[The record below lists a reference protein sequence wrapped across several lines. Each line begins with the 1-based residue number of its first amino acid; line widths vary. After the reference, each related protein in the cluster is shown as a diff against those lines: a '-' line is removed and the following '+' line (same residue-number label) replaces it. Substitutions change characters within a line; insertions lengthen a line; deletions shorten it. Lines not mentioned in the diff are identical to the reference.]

1 MRLSFTGV
9 GTALITPFTKA
20 GAVDEKAVRALA
32 DRQAAAGVHFL
43 VPCGTTGET
52 PTLSDDERRKIVEI
66 VADAVEGRAMVLAG
80 AGGYDTREVIHA
92 VKAMEKSGAHG
103 ILSVTP
109 YYNKPTPEGLYQH
122 YKAIA
127 ESTKLPIVVYNVPGR
142 TGCNVDPA
150 TLARLATIQNIVG
163 VKEASGNMTQMA
175 EICKAVPAE
184 FIVLSGD
191 DALTLPLMAIGGRGI
206 ISVASNEAPA
216 EMVQMVEAA
225 ERGDFAAARRWHE
238 KLLPLMQVNFCESS
252 PGPVKFAMA
261 AMGLCEEVFRLP
273 LVPPRPASQEKVL
286 AVMKEFG
293 LPIVMGSRA

>member
-1 MRLSFTGV
+1 
-9 GTALITPFTKA
+9 
-20 GAVDEKAVRALA
+20 
-32 DRQAAAGVHFL
+32 
-43 VPCGTTGET
+43 
-52 PTLSDDERRKIVEI
+52 
-66 VADAVEGRAMVLAG
+66 
-80 AGGYDTREVIHA
+80 
-92 VKAMEKSGAHG
+92 
-103 ILSVTP
+103 
-109 YYNKPTPEGLYQH
+109 
-122 YKAIA
+122 
-127 ESTKLPIVVYNVPGR
+127 
-142 TGCNVDPA
+142 
-150 TLARLATIQNIVG
+150 
-163 VKEASGNMTQMA
+163 MTQMA

-273 LVPPRPASQEKVL
+273 MVPPRSASQDKVL